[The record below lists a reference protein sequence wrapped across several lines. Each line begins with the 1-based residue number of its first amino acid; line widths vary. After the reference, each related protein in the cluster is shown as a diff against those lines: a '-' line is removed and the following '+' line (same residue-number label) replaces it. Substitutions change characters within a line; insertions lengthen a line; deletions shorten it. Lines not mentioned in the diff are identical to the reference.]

1 MIFKVEK
8 RRFRESGVLRTTRCY
23 YLRYRLGEMPV
34 DRWKS
39 LGVTDKQVAEKKA
52 QEFIREKER
61 EAAGILEPKRI
72 RDAALR
78 PLAAHLQDY
87 LADLEKRN
95 RAGRNG
101 RGGRQLKMRV
111 TTLLN
116 DCKWNVAQNINAD
129 SFIAWRS
136 CQEKSARTLNHY
148 LQAMVSFLNWLV
160 RTGRIKGNPLKF
172 VGKID
177 ERGHL
182 KRTRRALT
190 DDELRRLVAGSDW
203 RGLVYFVAARTGLRQ
218 EELRQLVWD
227 DLRLEEKVP
236 YVRVRVVCAKNKTE
250 EHVALVPEI
259 CEALKNVRPPKFVPT
274 RLVFERGVPVAKRL
288 RADLEANG
296 IAYQDELGRYADFHA
311 LRYTWTTFLQR
322 NGIAQR
328 FAMKLLRHSDIRLTA
343 KVYTD
348 ESQLPIYD
356 AIKNLPRLV
365 DYTQIRA
372 QISSGDGRYVT
383 QSDSKKEGDEREQEV
398 DDQGFGRALTHPVT
412 IGAKQRVKGIEPSCA
427 AWEAAILPLNYTR
440 KRIADCRFQI
450 GDCNKITATKSHH
463 RSW

>member
-8 RRFRESGVLRTTRCY
+8 RRFRENGVLRTTRYY
-23 YLRYRLGEMPV
+23 YLRYRFGEMPV

-39 LGVTDKQVAEKKA
+39 LGVTDRQVAEKKA
-52 QEFIREKER
+52 QEFVQEKER
-61 EAAGILEPKRI
+61 EAAGILEPKVI
-72 RDAALR
+72 REAALR
-78 PLAAHLQDY
+78 PLATHLQDY
-87 LADLEKRN
+87 LTDLEKRN

-116 DCKWNVAQNINAD
+116 DCKWKVAYNINAD
-129 SFIAWRS
+129 SFISWRS
-136 CQEKSARTLNHY
+136 RQKKSARTLNHY
-148 LQAMVSFLNWLV
+148 LQAMVSFLNWLE

-177 ERGHL
+177 ARGKL

-190 DDELRRLVAGSDW
+190 DEELRRVVAGSDW
-203 RGLVYFVAARTGLRQ
+203 RGLVYFVAARTGLRR

-227 DLRLEEKVP
+227 DLRLEEEVP

-250 EHVALVPEI
+250 EQVLLVPEI
-259 CEALKNVRPPKFVPT
+259 CEALRAHRPLNCSPT
-274 RLVFERGVPVAKRL
+274 GLVFERGIPRAERL

-296 IAYQDELGRYADFHA
+296 IAYQDGFGKYADFHA
-311 LRYTWTTFLQR
+311 LRYTWTTFLQK

-328 FAMKLLRHSDIRLTA
+328 FAMKLLRHSDIRLTS

-348 ESQLPIYD
+348 ESQLPIYE

-365 DYTQIRA
+365 GYTQIRA
-372 QISSGDGRYVT
+372 QISDG
-383 QSDSKKEGDEREQEV
+383 EGPTLSQGGPKIAGKQRMEV
-398 DDQGFGRALTHPVT
+398 VEHEGTRRALAH
-412 IGAKQRVKGIEPSCA
+412 RVATGSNLGGEGFEPPTS
-427 AWEAAILPLNYTR
+427 
-440 KRIADCRFQI
+440 
-450 GDCNKITATKSHH
+450 SV
-463 RSW
+463 